1 MEEDVDKEKG
11 RKKRNRKE
19 DEGKKKITTYSSLG
33 EQIINY
39 QIFIKKNFTY
49 DHKPSALKYVK

>member
-33 EQIINY
+33 E
-39 QIFIKKNFTY
+39 
-49 DHKPSALKYVK
+49 